1 MRIKNK
7 ATPIKDKVRNHTG
20 IYCEVGVFLHHSLK
34 SNIDYVN
41 VKVLTI
47 VKG

>member
-1 MRIKNK
+1 M
-7 ATPIKDKVRNHTG
+7 ATPIKGKVRNHKG
-20 IYCEVGVFLHHSLK
+20 IYYEVGVFLHDSLK

-41 VKVLTI
+41 VKVLTK